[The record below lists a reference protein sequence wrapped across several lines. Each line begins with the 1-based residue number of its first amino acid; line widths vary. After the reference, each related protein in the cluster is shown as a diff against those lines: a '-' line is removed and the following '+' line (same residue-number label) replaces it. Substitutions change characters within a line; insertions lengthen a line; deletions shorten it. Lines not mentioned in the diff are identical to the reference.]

1 MLMEHNMEGTSVIYE
16 LRNYWV
22 APGKLDALNTRFR
35 SLTLRMFE
43 RHGMEVVGFW
53 TPEASTEAVGDLVY
67 MLRFPD
73 TAAMQRSWAAMRADS
88 EWLNGKAASE
98 VDGPL
103 VDHLTSTL
111 LTPTDYSPL
120 S

>member
-1 MLMEHNMEGTSVIYE
+1 MNVIYE

-22 APGKLDALNTRFR
+22 VPGKLDALNTRFR
-35 SLTLRMFE
+35 SLILRMFE
-43 RHGMEVVGFW
+43 RHGMEVIGFW

-73 TAAMQRSWAAMRADS
+73 ATAKQRSWAAMRADP
-88 EWLNGKAASE
+88 EWLTGKATSE

-103 VDHLTSTL
+103 VDHSISTL
-111 LTPTDYSPL
+111 LSPTDYSPL